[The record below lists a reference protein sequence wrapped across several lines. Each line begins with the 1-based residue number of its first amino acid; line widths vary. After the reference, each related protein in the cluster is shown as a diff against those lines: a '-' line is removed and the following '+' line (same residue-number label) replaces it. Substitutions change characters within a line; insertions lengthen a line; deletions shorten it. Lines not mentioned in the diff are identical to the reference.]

1 MLRLR
6 ARTGVRGCASARQVP
21 LVTCCLALL
30 LPLSA
35 SAADKATKETFG
47 SGGRTRTYYLLVPE
61 SAKKA
66 GSPPLIVLLHGS
78 GRDGKSLLDPWT
90 PLAKKEGIVLVAPD
104 AMTPQGWRVPEDGPE
119 FLYDLVEL
127 IANQIDVDRQRVYIF
142 GHSAG
147 AGHGLVMA
155 LLESEYFAAVAVHA
169 GMLPESS
176 YPMIDR
182 AARKTPI
189 AMWIGTDDALFPLP
203 VVRATRDALKAHG
216 FHPQLTELAAHTHNY
231 YIRAGAINQEVWK
244 FLQPIA
250 LPNEPKYE
258 RYAYGR

>member
-1 MLRLR
+1 MLRL
-6 ARTGVRGCASARQVP
+6 
-21 LVTCCLALL
+21 LTCWLALL

-47 SGGRTRTYYLLVPE
+47 SGGRTRTYYLLVPD

-90 PLAKKEGIVLVAPD
+90 PLAKKEGIVIAAPD
-104 AMTPQGWRVPEDGPE
+104 ATTPEGWRVPEDGPD

-127 IANQIDVDRQRVYIF
+127 LANQLDIDRRRVYLF

-169 GMLPESS
+169 GTLPDSS
-176 YPMIDR
+176 VPTMDR

-189 AMWIGTDDALFPLP
+189 AIWVGTEDPLFPLP
-203 VVRATRDALKAHG
+203 AVRATRDALKAHG
-216 FHPQLTELAAHTHNY
+216 FRPELTELAGHNHMY
-231 YIRAGAINQEVWK
+231 YTRAGSINEQVWA
-244 FLQPIA
+244 FLRPIQ
-250 LPNEPKYE
+250 LPDEPKYE
-258 RYAYGR
+258 RYQFFK

>member
-1 MLRLR
+1 MRRL
-6 ARTGVRGCASARQVP
+6 
-21 LVTCCLALL
+21 TCWLALL
-30 LPLSA
+30 LLA
-35 SAADKATKETFG
+35 SSGFASDKPTKETFG

-66 GSPPLIVLLHGS
+66 APAPLIVLLHGS

-90 PLAKKEGIVLVAPD
+90 PLAKKQGIVLVAPD
-104 AMTPQGWRVPEDGPE
+104 ALAPQGWRVPEDGPD

-127 IANQIDVDRQRVYIF
+127 LVNQIDIDRSRVYIF

-169 GMLPESS
+169 GALPQSS
-176 YPMIDR
+176 FPMMNQSE
-182 AARKTPI
+182 RKTPI
-189 AMWIGTDDALFPLP
+189 AMWVGTQDPLFPLP

-216 FHPQLTELAAHTHNY
+216 FHPELTELAGHDHMY
-231 YIRAGAINQEVWK
+231 YNRAGSINEQVWK
-244 FLQPIA
+244 FLREIA

-258 RYAYGR
+258 RYQFPR

>member
-1 MLRLR
+1 MTR
-6 ARTGVRGCASARQVP
+6 AFLCCAG
-21 LVTCCLALL
+21 LL
-30 LPLSA
+30 LSLSA
-35 SAADKATKETFG
+35 SAADKATKATFG
-47 SGGRTRTYYLLVPE
+47 SGGRTRTYYLLVPD

-66 GSPPLIVLLHGS
+66 GSPPLVVLLHGS

-104 AMTPQGWRVPEDGPE
+104 AMTPQGWRVPEDGPD

-127 IANQIDVDRQRVYIF
+127 IANQIDIDRRRVYIF

-169 GMLPESS
+169 GALPGSNA
-176 YPMIDR
+176 PMMDR
-182 AARKTPI
+182 AARKTPVAI
-189 AMWIGTDDALFPLP
+189 WVGTEDPLFPLP

-216 FHPQLTELAAHTHNY
+216 FQPRLTELAGHNHMY
-231 YIRAGAINQEVWK
+231 YNRAGLINEQVWA
-244 FLQPIA
+244 FLKEIQ

-258 RYAYGR
+258 RYSYFR